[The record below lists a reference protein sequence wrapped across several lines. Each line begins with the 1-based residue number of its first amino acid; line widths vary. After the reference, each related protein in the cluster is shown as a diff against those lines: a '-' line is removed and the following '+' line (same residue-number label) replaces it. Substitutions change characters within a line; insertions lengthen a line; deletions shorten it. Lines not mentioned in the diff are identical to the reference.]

1 LHLLSPHLHLLGH
14 THCTC
19 FSTSNPHQQHP
30 SPTIHQIATNHHD
43 YEEEPIILSISNIF
57 TKVEIDDMLQLI
69 DNNESVLTPTLTYQ
83 EDVFSKEAWDAEDS
97 TLRRVVQPLL
107 DDGTI
112 KDDDTMNEKDGALR
126 TFVYAVTNHPD
137 RILQEDIIIGA
148 NIIQRREAIER
159 WKSEEGLSIMKLSMD
174 YNMMIQNNKEEE
186 EVDTIDWDAISL
198 GKGYEVP
205 NELLEKIE
213 QYVLPS
219 IFKEE
224 SSTRNTSSW
233 TTIDATIVKYNEGD
247 LQVPHIDPCDATL
260 LICLQPSIEGGS
272 TCFPL
277 LNPPLRLENRRGG
290 DGYLFFSSKVLGGGG
305 HGQDDDDDNNGDCN
319 RGRERNALSLHHGGR
334 VTKGNKI
341 VIQLMLK
348 YSGADDLQTW
358 LEVLV

>member
-1 LHLLSPHLHLLGH
+1 
-14 THCTC
+14 
-19 FSTSNPHQQHP
+19 
-30 SPTIHQIATNHHD
+30 
-43 YEEEPIILSISNIF
+43 
-57 TKVEIDDMLQLI
+57 
-69 DNNESVLTPTLTYQ
+69 LTPTLTYQ

-97 TLRRVVQPLL
+97 TLRHIVQPLL

-112 KDDDTMNEKDGALR
+112 IDDNSMNGKDGALK

-174 YNMMIQNNKEEE
+174 YDMMIQNNKEEE

-198 GKGYEVP
+198 GKRYEVP
-205 NELLEKIE
+205 DELLDKIE
-213 QYVLPS
+213 QYVIPS

-224 SSTRNTSSW
+224 SSTRSSSSSW

-277 LNPPLRLENRRGG
+277 LDPPLRLENRRGG
-290 DGYLFFSSKVLGGGG
+290 DGYLFFSSKVFGGRRW
-305 HGQDDDDDNNGDCN
+305 QDDDDDNDDDCN
-319 RGRERNALSLHHGGR
+319 IGRERNALSLHHGGR

-348 YSGADDLQTW
+348 YIGVDDLQTW
-358 LEVLV
+358 LEVLA

>member
-1 LHLLSPHLHLLGH
+1 
-14 THCTC
+14 
-19 FSTSNPHQQHP
+19 
-30 SPTIHQIATNHHD
+30 
-43 YEEEPIILSISNIF
+43 
-57 TKVEIDDMLQLI
+57 MLQLI
-69 DNNESVLTPTLTYQ
+69 DSNESVLTPTLTYQ

-97 TLRRVVQPLL
+97 TLRRIVQPLL

-112 KDDDTMNEKDGALR
+112 LIDDDSMIEKDGALR
-126 TFVYAVTNHPD
+126 AFVYAVTNHPD

-174 YNMMIQNNKEEE
+174 YDILQNKEEG
-186 EVDTIDWDAISL
+186 VDTIDWDEISL
-198 GKGYEVP
+198 GKRYEVP
-205 NELLEKIE
+205 NELLDKIE
-213 QYVLPS
+213 QYVIPS

-224 SSTRNTSSW
+224 SSTRNTSSAW

-290 DGYLFFSSKVLGGGG
+290 DGYLFFSSKVLGGARW
-305 HGQDDDDDNNGDCN
+305 QDDDDDNNDDCS
-319 RGRERNALSLHHGGR
+319 RGRDRNALSLHHGGR

-348 YSGADDLQTW
+348 YSGFGDLQTW
-358 LEVLV
+358 LEVLA

>member
-1 LHLLSPHLHLLGH
+1 
-14 THCTC
+14 
-19 FSTSNPHQQHP
+19 
-30 SPTIHQIATNHHD
+30 
-43 YEEEPIILSISNIF
+43 
-57 TKVEIDDMLQLI
+57 MLELI
-69 DNNESVLTPTLTYQ
+69 DSNESVLTPTLTYQ
-83 EDVFSKEAWDAEDS
+83 EDVFSKEVVEKEES
-97 TLRRVVQPLL
+97 TLRHIVQPLL

-112 KDDDTMNEKDGALR
+112 IDNDSMNKKDGPLR
-126 TFVYAVTNHPD
+126 AFVYAVTNHPD

-159 WKSEEGLSIMKLSMD
+159 WKSDEGLSIMKLSMD
-174 YNMMIQNNKEEE
+174 YDVMIQNKEE

-198 GKGYEVP
+198 GKRYEVP
-205 NELLEKIE
+205 NELLDKIE
-213 QYVLPS
+213 QNVIPS
-219 IFKEE
+219 ILKE
-224 SSTRNTSSW
+224 SSTRNTSSSW

-277 LNPPLRLENRRGG
+277 LNPPLRLENKRGG
-290 DGYLFFSSKVLGGGG
+290 DGYLFFSSKVLGGGS
-305 HGQDDDDDNNGDCN
+305 HRQDDDDNGDDDDCS

-348 YSGADDLQTW
+348 HIGVDDLQTW
-358 LEVLV
+358 LEVL